1 MSIIGNKE
9 SKSDYERESDRI
21 QKFFGRPF
29 FLSITIGIP
38 FCIFKLL
45 FGITAVRIGSFQESE
60 IVLIIFGWIVI
71 VWAGTDLVM
80 NLGRVFLDLIHRPA
94 PFEYCSIAQIG
105 RFFRSPI
112 LFLAIDTFL
121 SFVIICLMLWLGWIS
136 RLTTPEL
143 YLWYAA
149 TTMNLIS
156 LSLVSL
162 YNEAKRAG
170 VK

>member
-1 MSIIGNKE
+1 M
-9 SKSDYERESDRI
+9 
-21 QKFFGRPF
+21 P
-29 FLSITIGIP
+29 
-38 FCIFKLL
+38 
-45 FGITAVRIGSFQESE
+45 
-60 IVLIIFGWIVI
+60 
-71 VWAGTDLVM
+71 M
-80 NLGRVFLDLIHRPA
+80 
-94 PFEYCSIAQIG
+94 
-105 RFFRSPI
+105 

-149 TTMNLIS
+149 TTLNLIS

-170 VK
+170 LK